1 MRVAVFVVLVLVV
14 STPSEASQSCM
25 TKSEARQHFGSAHL
39 YWHGKDHCWDAT
51 PIRRHRQAHRVQK
64 TRKVE
69 QIRKVQRKVDRPSW
83 YDSMSEMLPDEKPA
97 EKPAEESA
105 KTSWVDRWVDIE
117 PARRP
122 MVDIAAVAP
131 PTVIERRPEPML
143 TPRGVVMALIAIALM
158 LAIVELLF
166 GGVKSAGRRYQR
178 N

>member
-1 MRVAVFVVLVLVV
+1 MRVAVFVALVLVV

-51 PIRRHRQAHRVQK
+51 PIRWRHQAHRVQK
-64 TRKVE
+64 IRKVE
-69 QIRKVQRKVDRPSW
+69 QIRNVQRKIDRPSW
-83 YDSMSEMLPDEKPA
+83 YESMSEMLPA
-97 EKPAEESA
+97 EEPAEEPA

-117 PARRP
+117 PAQRP
-122 MVDIAAVAP
+122 MVEIAAVAP

-143 TPRGVVMALIAIALM
+143 TPRTVLMAIVAIALT

-166 GGVKSAGRRYQR
+166 GGMRSAGRRYQR